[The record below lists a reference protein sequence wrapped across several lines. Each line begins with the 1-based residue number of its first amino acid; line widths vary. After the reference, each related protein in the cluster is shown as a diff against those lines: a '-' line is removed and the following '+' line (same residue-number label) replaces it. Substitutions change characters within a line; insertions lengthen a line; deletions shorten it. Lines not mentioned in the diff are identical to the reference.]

1 MSDVL
6 HLGFKSEV
14 KTYSNYFLK
23 MMSVS
28 QAGDILYLEAIDSSL
43 RMCLSDVG
51 VSKAKSKYV
60 KERNANV
67 VGVVLVQHSNTVCF
81 IFHTNRATEKRAYE
95 NLIYLSF
102 PCCTI
107 HYTVHI
113 YVSDG

>member
-1 MSDVL
+1 
-6 HLGFKSEV
+6 
-14 KTYSNYFLK
+14 

-51 VSKAKSKYV
+51 VSEAKSKYA
-60 KERNANV
+60 KRETQMSS
-67 VGVVLVQHSNTVCF
+67 VLFWYSTPICF

-102 PCCTI
+102 PCCTVQYI
-107 HYTVHI
+107 VNI